1 MNKEEKEAIERLDR
15 KLTSEKFTK
24 NIGMPV
30 YIKDVEIVL
39 NLIEKQSKEIEG
51 LKVRNNKL
59 AQCHFRYE
67 EMTGIDLLLP
77 DKLEYTS
84 NDKIKAKIEEVQK
97 RLEEETRTD
106 FLIILRIL
114 ENELQSLLEKE

>member
-39 NLIEKQSKEIEG
+39 NLIQKQ
-51 LKVRNNKL
+51 
-59 AQCHFRYE
+59 
-67 EMTGIDLLLP
+67 
-77 DKLEYTS
+77 
-84 NDKIKAKIEEVQK
+84 DKIIDKMAEKMVEDTEWFYSKFDNYTKQDFIEYFKKVVDKDVKDK
-97 RLEEETRTD
+97 RT
-106 FLIILRIL
+106 
-114 ENELQSLLEKE
+114 ELT

>member
-39 NLIEKQSKEIEG
+39 NLIQKHEAIIDKMAEQLAG
-51 LKVRNNKL
+51 L
-59 AQCHFRYE
+59 A
-67 EMTGIDLLLP
+67 IW
-77 DKLEYTS
+77 
-84 NDKIKAKIEEVQK
+84 NDNIEEALILGDK
-97 RLEEETRTD
+97 EEV
-106 FLIILRIL
+106 
-114 ENELQSLLEKE
+114 KEYFKKEVKDG